1 MSKYYD
7 EQKIKQTDKL
17 NSMLVELP
25 SFCTQFF
32 VGIEQTMQPSTRLS
46 YAYNLK
52 LFFNYIHTIYP
63 DEPMTVE
70 ILNIISAYDIEQFL
84 SYIKNYT
91 NADGKEVI
99 NGKASI
105 KCKVA
110 AIKSLYTYFYRH
122 QEIKFNTAEF
132 IDLPEIEAKNIV
144 RLNDIQI
151 DNILDN
157 IENRTHFNYQSSELY
172 IKRDYAVIALLL
184 GTGIRVSECSGI
196 DVSDISFMDCSV
208 NIVRKGGN
216 EDVVFFSDEIRDCL
230 IAYYNLRRDIVTDE
244 KAFFLSTRKTRL
256 SVRSIQNLVTKYT
269 KDIKKVSPHKLRATY
284 GTNLYIATKD
294 IYLVSDTLGHRN
306 VETTRRHY
314 ADIPSERKKE
324 ARNYIHLRKL
334 PVRH

>member
-32 VGIEQTMQPSTRLS
+32 VGIEQTTQPSTRLS

-157 IENRTHFNYQSSELY
+157 IENRTHFNYQSSELS
-172 IKRDYAVIALLL
+172 ICCSLLVNTHTSCKFL
-184 GTGIRVSECSGI
+184 QYSEI
-196 DVSDISFMDCSV
+196 
-208 NIVRKGGN
+208 
-216 EDVVFFSDEIRDCL
+216 EL
-230 IAYYNLRRDIVTDE
+230 IEESNLCF
-244 KAFFLSTRKTRL
+244 ASANFL
-256 SVRSIQNLVTKYT
+256 
-269 KDIKKVSPHKLRATY
+269 
-284 GTNLYIATKD
+284 
-294 IYLVSDTLGHRN
+294 
-306 VETTRRHY
+306 
-314 ADIPSERKKE
+314 
-324 ARNYIHLRKL
+324 
-334 PVRH
+334 

>member
-32 VGIEQTMQPSTRLS
+32 VGIEQTTQPSTRLS

-122 QEIKFNTAEF
+122 
-132 IDLPEIEAKNIV
+132 
-144 RLNDIQI
+144 
-151 DNILDN
+151 
-157 IENRTHFNYQSSELY
+157 
-172 IKRDYAVIALLL
+172 
-184 GTGIRVSECSGI
+184 
-196 DVSDISFMDCSV
+196 
-208 NIVRKGGN
+208 
-216 EDVVFFSDEIRDCL
+216 
-230 IAYYNLRRDIVTDE
+230 
-244 KAFFLSTRKTRL
+244 
-256 SVRSIQNLVTKYT
+256 
-269 KDIKKVSPHKLRATY
+269 
-284 GTNLYIATKD
+284 
-294 IYLVSDTLGHRN
+294 
-306 VETTRRHY
+306 
-314 ADIPSERKKE
+314 
-324 ARNYIHLRKL
+324 
-334 PVRH
+334 